1 MSDVIIKEQILD
13 HSIDKV
19 WNAISKGKEIS
30 TWFIQADF
38 KPEPGYKYTFTA
50 GAEKDCTQITGVVKK
65 ADPYTLI
72 YTWMVENTDVE
83 TTVKWYLQA
92 LEGKTKLIL
101 EHSGISNYTAET
113 AVTMFGQFSA
123 GWDNCMNLL
132 VEYLSK
138 EVHAG

>member
-19 WNAISKGKEIS
+19 WNAISKGEEIS

-50 GAEKDCTQITGVVKK
+50 GPEKDCTQITGVVKE

-83 TTVKWYLQA
+83 TTVKWSLQA
-92 LEGKTKLIL
+92 LGGKTKLIL

-113 AVTMFGQFSA
+113 AVTMMGHFSA
-123 GWDNCMNLL
+123 GWDNCFNLL
-132 VEYLSK
+132 VEYLIK